1 MSARI
6 KVTRFS
12 STSGDVTDQVNQFLD
27 ERALGMAD
35 VAIQFVTSMVN
46 IPFAE
51 ATISGCWQR
60 HLLPTPS
67 DRFPLSGQRL
77 PMVYRTC

>member
-1 MSARI
+1 MPTRI

-27 ERALGMAD
+27 ERALELGD
-35 VAIQFVTSMVN
+35 VVIQFVTSMVN

-51 ATISGCWQR
+51 ATISEPHGLR
-60 HLLPTPS
+60 VLAEAFVTHPA
-67 DRFPLSGQRL
+67 
-77 PMVYRTC
+77 